1 MGLKMDY
8 ALVNKQTNIIE
19 NVVALEEGAQWT
31 PPSDMTLVP
40 LTQHFGIGDTW
51 DGTAFIRKP
60 IPEVVEETIVGQAI
74 SSGTQSL

>member
-8 ALVNKQTNIIE
+8 ALVNKQTNIVE
-19 NVVALEEGAQWT
+19 NVVVLEEGAQWT

-40 LTQHFGIGDTW
+40 LTSYFGIGDTW
-51 DGTAFIRKP
+51 DGATFIRKP
-60 IPEVVEETIVGQAI
+60 IPEVVEEPIVGQAI